1 MGSTGDRVFDA
12 VTAENGDG
20 LDETIVSRD
29 PPKSG
34 LVPLTAVDCEA
45 VKGLSAAQRELNARW
60 RTIELEILED
70 APQNARVTNWDLEQ
84 GVAKWEVKP

>member
-20 LDETIVSRD
+20 PEQD
-29 PPKSG
+29 PGFRVKSG
-34 LVPLTAVDCEA
+34 LVPLTAVDVEA

-60 RTIELEILED
+60 RAIELEILSE
-70 APQNARVTNWDLEQ
+70 APAGARVVNWDLDQ
-84 GVAKWEVKP
+84 GVAAWEVKA